1 MLSEKT
7 HTEVLAEAFSRGK
20 FRRVESDGISR
31 SVRSEKP
38 KVGEGGDQGCEMML
52 RTDKVTGDLQ
62 ARRAVSWRG
71 GRWG

>member
-1 MLSEKT
+1 MLSKKT
-7 HTEVLAEAFSRGK
+7 HTKVLAEAFSRGK

-38 KVGEGGDQGCEMML
+38 RDGEGGNQACEMML
-52 RTDKVTGDLQ
+52 RNDKVTGDLQ
-62 ARRAVSWRG
+62 ARRAVSWWG